1 MIRKI
6 ISQLRLRIGSASIDL
21 ILDKDEF
28 RPGEKVTG
36 YFFLKG
42 GRFEQK
48 INRLECDLVVTD
60 EQKKEERFT
69 ESAVTRLMSKP
80 ISSKESSQIPFTF
93 QLPSKL
99 DTSPSKCSYRFRTKL
114 VFSDGTKSVNHDQI
128 KILNEKNQ
136 LAN

>member
-21 ILDKDEF
+21 ILDKDEL

-36 YFFLKG
+36 YFSLKG

-60 EQKKEERFT
+60 ERKQEEKFI
-69 ESAVTRLMSKP
+69 ENAVTRLMSKS

-99 DTSPSKCSYRFRTKL
+99 DTSPEAFSYRFRTKL
-114 VFSDGTKSVNHDQI
+114 VFSDGTKRVDHDQI
-128 KILNEKNQ
+128 KILAENDLFNS
-136 LAN
+136 

>member
-28 RPGEKVTG
+28 MPGEKVTG
-36 YFFLKG
+36 YFSLKG

-60 EQKKEERFT
+60 EQKKEEKFT
-69 ESAVTRLMSKP
+69 ESALTRLMSKP
-80 ISSKESSQIPFTF
+80 ISSKESSRIPFTF
-93 QLPSKL
+93 QLPSTL
-99 DTSPSKCSYRFRTKL
+99 DTSSNKFSYRFRTKL
-114 VFSDGTKSVNHDQI
+114 VFSDGTKRVDHDQI
-128 KILNEKNQ
+128 KILTKKI
-136 LAN
+136 